1 MVRERG
7 GTVRRFRM
15 TGDNFVRGSDGGGGG
30 GGGAVLVIGGDMVV
44 RL

>member
-1 MVRERG
+1 
-7 GTVRRFRM
+7 M
-15 TGDNFVRGSDGGGGG
+15 TGDTFVRGSDGGGGG